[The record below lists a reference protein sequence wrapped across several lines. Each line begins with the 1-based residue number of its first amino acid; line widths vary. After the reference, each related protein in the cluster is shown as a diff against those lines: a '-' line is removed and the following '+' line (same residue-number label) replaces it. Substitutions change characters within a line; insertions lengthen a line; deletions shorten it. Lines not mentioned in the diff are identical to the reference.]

1 MINERVLPLLYI
13 GVGIFE
19 SMLCIS
25 SLVVEVA
32 VSSGECVVV
41 ATTRDSLEY

>member
-19 SMLCIS
+19 SMLRLS

-32 VSSGECVVV
+32 VSSGKNVVV
-41 ATTRDSLEY
+41 ATTREALEY